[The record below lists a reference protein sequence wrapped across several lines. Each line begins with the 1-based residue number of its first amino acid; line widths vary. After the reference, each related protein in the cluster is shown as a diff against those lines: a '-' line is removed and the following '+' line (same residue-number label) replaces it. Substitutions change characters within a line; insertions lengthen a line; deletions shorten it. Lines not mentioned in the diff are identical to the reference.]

1 VKALRLWHETAAH
14 LTGNGG
20 AAHSC
25 GEHTWRKTVNFDN
38 RKKGTVILV
47 GAGPGDPGLLT
58 VKGREALAQAD
69 CIIYDR
75 LASPKLLQ
83 AAKEGCEL
91 IYVGK
96 ADHHHVLPQDD
107 INALLVEKAGEYSTV
122 VRLKGGDP
130 YVFGRGGEEGI
141 YLAAHGI
148 EFRVIPGVTS
158 AIAGPAAAGIP
169 ITHRGI
175 ATGFHVVTAHGKEDR
190 LTDIDFSRLTDEK
203 ETCVFLMGLRH
214 VREVADN
221 LIRAGRSADT
231 PAAVISHATTEEQ
244 RTCTGTLADIA
255 EKTEREA
262 LTSPAV
268 IVVGEV
274 VSLRAELL
282 GMQKTGSEAQNAAAH
297 PEKTYIVP
305 YIKSP
310 DSTRRSLAAL
320 LREAGAA
327 VCEIPVGE
335 IRFRPLELPVEQAV
349 MPDWLIFTSKN
360 GVEGFFRGLR
370 QNGLDVRSLGNT
382 KIAAVGAHTVAQ
394 LQTCGLFAD
403 FTPTAANGETLGTE
417 LVRLV
422 DKRAAVWYIK
432 GQEGGKHIAET
443 FCEYPDYRE
452 ITVYE
457 NSEISYDKQEKQ
469 KLREQ
474 IGNADGIFFTS
485 ASCASRICRI
495 AEKLPREIYSIGP
508 SCTKRLHELGYANVH
523 QADESSYESLV
534 QCFLAQM
541 MSFSFES

>member
-1 VKALRLWHETAAH
+1 
-14 LTGNGG
+14 
-20 AAHSC
+20 
-25 GEHTWRKTVNFDN
+25 VNFDN

-141 YLAAHGI
+141 YLAEHGI

-221 LIRAGRSADT
+221 LIRAGRRADT

-274 VSLRAELL
+274 VSLRAELW
-282 GMQKTGSEAQNAAAH
+282 GMQETGCKAQNVTAE

-305 YIKSP
+305 YIKRP
-310 DSTRRSLAAL
+310 DSTRSSLAAL
-320 LREAGAA
+320 LREAGTA

-349 MPDWLIFTSKN
+349 MPDWLIFTSRN
-360 GVEGFFRGLR
+360 GVDGFFQGLR
-370 QNGLDVRSLGNT
+370 QKDVDVRSLGNT

-394 LQTCGLFAD
+394 LRNYGLFAD
-403 FTPTAANGETLGTE
+403 FTPTTANGETLGTE
-417 LVRLV
+417 LARLA
-422 DKRAAVWYIK
+422 DKHAVVWYIK

-457 NSEISYDKQEKQ
+457 NSEISYDKQEEQ

-508 SCTKRLHELGYANVH
+508 SCTKRLHELGYVNVH
-523 QADESSYESLV
+523 QADEPSYESLV
-534 QCFLAQM
+534 QCFLGRDVIDRYQGCQ
-541 MSFSFES
+541 SL

>member
-1 VKALRLWHETAAH
+1 
-14 LTGNGG
+14 
-20 AAHSC
+20 
-25 GEHTWRKTVNFDN
+25 
-38 RKKGTVILV
+38 
-47 GAGPGDPGLLT
+47 
-58 VKGREALAQAD
+58 
-69 CIIYDR
+69 
-75 LASPKLLQ
+75 
-83 AAKEGCEL
+83 
-91 IYVGK
+91 
-96 ADHHHVLPQDD
+96 VLPQDD

-122 VRLKGGDP
+122 VRLKGGDS

-141 YLAAHGI
+141 YLAEHGI
-148 EFRVIPGVTS
+148 GFRVIPGVTS

-175 ATGFHVVTAHGKEDR
+175 ATGFHVITAHGKEDR
-190 LTDIDFSRLTDEK
+190 LTDIDFSKLTDEK

-214 VREVADN
+214 VREVADH

-274 VSLRAELL
+274 VSLRAELW
-282 GMQKTGSEAQNAAAH
+282 GMQEEGGKAQNAAAQ

-310 DSTRRSLAAL
+310 DNTRRSLAAL
-320 LREAGAA
+320 LRETGAT

-335 IRFRPLELPVEQAV
+335 IRLRPLELPVEQDGSRMHDTVGAGVPEEPAGSCQSEPSSVSSQSQALPVSHQPEEPSDSNQSQEVLCSRPPQAV

-370 QNGLDVRSLGNT
+370 QKGLDVRSLGNT

-394 LQTCGLFAD
+394 LQTYGLFAD
-403 FTPTAANGETLGTE
+403 FTPTAANGEALGTE
-417 LVRLV
+417 LARLV

-443 FCEYPDYRE
+443 FCEYPDFRE

-457 NSEISYDKQEKQ
+457 NREIAYDKQEEQ

-474 IGNADGIFFTS
+474 IENADGIFFTS

-508 SCTKRLHELGYANVH
+508 SCTKRLHELGYTNVH
-523 QADESSYESLV
+523 QADEPSYESLV
-534 QCFLAQM
+534 QCFLA
-541 MSFSFES
+541 

>member
-1 VKALRLWHETAAH
+1 
-14 LTGNGG
+14 
-20 AAHSC
+20 
-25 GEHTWRKTVNFDN
+25 VNFDN

-148 EFRVIPGVTS
+148 EFHVIPGVTS
-158 AIAGPAAAGIP
+158 AIAGPAAADIP

-190 LTDIDFSRLTDEK
+190 LTDIDFSKLTDEK

-214 VREVADN
+214 VREVADH
-221 LIRAGRSADT
+221 LIGAGRSADT

-262 LTSPAV
+262 FTSPAV

-274 VSLRAELL
+274 VSLRAKLL
-282 GMQKTGSEAQNAAAH
+282 GMQETDGKAQNVSVQ

-310 DSTRRSLAAL
+310 DNTRRTLAEL

-335 IRFRPLELPVEQAV
+335 IRLRPLELPFESDGSR
-349 MPDWLIFTSKN
+349 MPDWMIFTSKN
-360 GVEGFFRGLR
+360 GVDGFFRGLR
-370 QNGLDVRSLGNT
+370 KQGLDVRSLGNT
-382 KIAAVGAHTVAQ
+382 KIAAVGAQTVAQ
-394 LQTCGLFAD
+394 LQIYGVFAD

-417 LVRLV
+417 LARLV

-432 GQEGGKHIAET
+432 GQEGGKHIVEA
-443 FCEYPDYRE
+443 FCEYPNYRE
-452 ITVYE
+452 ITMYE
-457 NSEISYDKQEKQ
+457 NMEVAYDKQEER

-474 IGNADGIFFTS
+474 IGNTDGIFFTS

-508 SCTKRLHELGYANVH
+508 SCTKRLHELGYENVH
-523 QADESSYESLV
+523 QADEPAYESLV
-534 QCFLAQM
+534 QCFLAQS
-541 MSFSFES
+541 MSFPFES

>member
-1 VKALRLWHETAAH
+1 
-14 LTGNGG
+14 
-20 AAHSC
+20 
-25 GEHTWRKTVNFDN
+25 VNFDN

-141 YLAAHGI
+141 YLAEHGI

-190 LTDIDFSRLTDEK
+190 LTDIDFSKLTDEK

-274 VSLRAELL
+274 VSLRAKLL
-282 GMQKTGSEAQNAAAH
+282 GVQETGGKAKNTAAQ

-335 IRFRPLELPVEQAV
+335 IRLRPLELPFEQDGNRRHDTVGAGVLEEPSGSHQPQAV
-349 MPDWLIFTSKN
+349 MPDWLLFTSKN

-382 KIAAVGAHTVAQ
+382 KIAAVGAHTVTQ
-394 LQTCGLFAD
+394 LQTYGLFAD
-403 FTPTAANGETLGTE
+403 FTPTAANGEALGTE
-417 LVRLV
+417 LARLV

-432 GQEGGKHIAET
+432 GQEGGKHIAEA

-457 NSEISYDKQEKQ
+457 NLEIAYDKQEELQ
-469 KLREQ
+469 LREQ

-495 AEKLPREIYSIGP
+495 AEKLPRGIYSIGP
-508 SCTKRLHELGYANVH
+508 SCTKRLHELGYTNVR
-523 QADESSYESLV
+523 QADEPSYESLV
-534 QCFLAQM
+534 QCFLAQS
-541 MSFSFES
+541 MSFDGIS